1 MKYLFLETVF
11 DSPHLE
17 TSAEIA
23 LNIDKKNDVF
33 FSWIGDDLPWS
44 DWYLS
49 KTKRFFGASIKKK
62 VFLIEEILKK
72 KSIKIIKPS
81 IIEEKHSDKIKN
93 WAKNFKGNLS
103 NLKNFT
109 YNKQNLGLGVS
120 SSLISFFHQSNF
132 DTKKNKKTVI
142 KSLMSSAIIYERSL
156 DLIERIKPDYIVTF
170 NNRFATSLPII
181 LAAKKNKIKII
192 RHERGSNFNKYEIF
206 KKDVHNLSYRADNV
220 NYYWN
225 IEKNLKKKLDI
236 AKKYFLN
243 RRKGIPLS
251 WDLKKNH
258 AINQLSGYVPVKKKK
273 YRIVFYTTNEDEHES
288 IKDQLTNVVWQSQE
302 VALKKLIRCL
312 SLLKNFELYIRVHP
326 VSDKRK
332 SLNDQ
337 NKWQKF
343 ENGKNIFVVPYDG
356 KINSYELLDTAN
368 LVVTYG
374 GNIGIE
380 AVYWGKNVITLRN
393 AIYSKG
399 KLIFEPKN
407 FNELKKYII
416 NLEFLRKPLNKKKII
431 PYAYYFMVF
440 GKKFKFF
447 KYSNFEECFYKNE
460 PISHL
465 SPFMR
470 KVKKIY
476 KKTSI

>member
-258 AINQLSGYVPVKKKK
+258 AINQLSGYVPVKKKN
-273 YRIVFYTTNEDEHES
+273 I
-288 IKDQLTNVVWQSQE
+288 
-302 VALKKLIRCL
+302 
-312 SLLKNFELYIRVHP
+312 ELYFIQQMKMNM
-326 VSDKRK
+326 S
-332 SLNDQ
+332 Q
-337 NKWQKF
+337 
-343 ENGKNIFVVPYDG
+343 
-356 KINSYELLDTAN
+356 
-368 LVVTYG
+368 
-374 GNIGIE
+374 
-380 AVYWGKNVITLRN
+380 
-393 AIYSKG
+393 
-399 KLIFEPKN
+399 
-407 FNELKKYII
+407 
-416 NLEFLRKPLNKKKII
+416 
-431 PYAYYFMVF
+431 
-440 GKKFKFF
+440 
-447 KYSNFEECFYKNE
+447 
-460 PISHL
+460 
-465 SPFMR
+465 
-470 KVKKIY
+470 
-476 KKTSI
+476 